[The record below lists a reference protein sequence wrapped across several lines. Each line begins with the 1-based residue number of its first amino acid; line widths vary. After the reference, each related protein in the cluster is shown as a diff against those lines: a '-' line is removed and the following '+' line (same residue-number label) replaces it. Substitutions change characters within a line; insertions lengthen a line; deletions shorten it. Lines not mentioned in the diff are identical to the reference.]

1 MIPDTIDVTGTQDLP
16 RRRFIALLGASAALP
31 LASAC
36 SAKSAAKGTFP
47 IAKSE
52 AEWKRVLTA
61 DQYYILRQEGTE
73 RPGTSPLLHEKR
85 KGTFVCAAD
94 GSALFASST
103 KFESGTGWP
112 SFFRPI
118 ARAVGTTTDR
128 SLGMS
133 RTEVHCAQCGGHL
146 GHVFDDGPAP
156 TGLRYCIN
164 GDALKFRPA

>member
-1 MIPDTIDVTGTQDLP
+1 MTGQVSHMVE
-16 RRRFIALLGASAALP
+16 RRRFLALLGAGAALP

-36 SAKSAAKGTFP
+36 GARPATRGTFP
-47 IAKSE
+47 IQKSE
-52 AEWKRVLTA
+52 AEWRRLLTSE
-61 DQYYILRQEGTE
+61 QYYILREEGTE
-73 RPGTSPLLHEKR
+73 RPNTSPLLHEKR
-85 KGTFVCAAD
+85 KGAFVCAAD

-112 SFFRPI
+112 SFWKPLSK
-118 ARAVGTTTDR
+118 AVGTSTDR
-128 SLGMS
+128 SLGMA

-146 GHVFDDGPAP
+146 GHVFNDGPAP